1 MSRPAPGSGL
11 AMLSR
16 YPSLFEINTR
26 AWLWRLSR
34 EAGKPIT
41 LTEIDDVMLD
51 GFVRQGFDWIWLL
64 SVWQTGAA
72 SRAVSRSN
80 PTWRAEFQSALPD
93 LTEEDICGSGFAI
106 SAYEVDEALGGKAAL
121 ADLRARLAKRG
132 LRLMLD
138 FVPNHTALDH
148 PWTKTNPDFY
158 VQGDAQ
164 SLAAAPE
171 NYCRVETDQGTR
183 ILAHGRDPNFAGWQD
198 TLQLNYANPA
208 LQAA

>member
-1 MSRPAPGSGL
+1 MSRAAPGSGL

-41 LTEIDDVMLD
+41 LTEIDDVTLD

-106 SAYEVDEALGGKAAL
+106 SAYEVDEALGGKATRSLWPRHRRTTAESKPIKAL
-121 ADLRARLAKRG
+121 GSSPMGAILISPAGRIRCSSTMPIPRCKR
-132 LRLMLD
+132 RKSRSWPPS
-138 FVPNHTALDH
+138 PNNAM
-148 PWTKTNPDFY
+148 
-158 VQGDAQ
+158 GC
-164 SLAAAPE
+164 AAIWRCFS
-171 NYCRVETDQGTR
+171 CRKSSS
-183 ILAHGRDPNFAGWQD
+183 AAG
-198 TLQLNYANPA
+198 A
-208 LQAA
+208 